1 MPGALSGTF
10 THATLKKKK
19 ILTQILLLP
28 FFTRSTN
35 KLVEG
40 KNLLKIIL
48 R

>member
-10 THATLKKKK
+10 THATLKKK

-28 FFTRSTN
+28 LFTRSTN

-40 KNLLKIIL
+40 KNLLNIIL